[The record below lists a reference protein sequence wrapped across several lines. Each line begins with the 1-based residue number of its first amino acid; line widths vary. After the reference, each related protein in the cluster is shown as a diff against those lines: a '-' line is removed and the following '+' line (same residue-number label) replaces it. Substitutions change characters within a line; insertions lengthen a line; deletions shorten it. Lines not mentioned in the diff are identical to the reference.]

1 MGYVY
6 FLGRGSGYTKI
17 GAKNELKRYAEFEQ
31 KFEACKQKARE
42 ILNL

>member
-17 GAKNELKRYAEFEQ
+17 GAKNELKRRAEFEQ